1 MLISR
6 SVFLSI
12 ALWGALFAVL
22 RVAVIPAETCGLD
35 GRDQIANAAAQ
46 ARDWMIRAARPDG
59 TYVYIYDSAT
69 DTIPDEYNEV
79 RHAGV
84 TMSLY
89 QAAGRLDPDGSAL
102 ATADAAMDW
111 MIDRL
116 VYQDDWA
123 AFAPDGRTAPLGNS
137 ALMLVSLIERR
148 AATGDDQ
155 YDGLIRS
162 LARFIV
168 ASQKENGSFYVYWYP
183 RSGEFDQEA
192 TSRYY
197 PGEAWFA
204 LTLMQNTFPDEG
216 WDEPAWRAA
225 EYVTQHRDEDE
236 DIEFPPLADQWAA
249 YALAEMRDWNMPDR
263 YIDYARALAGR
274 WGLVVR
280 TESQKKSE
288 PLGDLV
294 RGGKSRG
301 SGIGTWAEGLASLW
315 RLATHDERLDDI
327 RGQLE
332 DRTQCLAGL
341 LAERQIDANE
351 AQDYARPDLVEGA
364 ILTSSG
370 ETRMDDQQHVFS
382 GLLYIVDVID
392 GRTDREPGR

>member
-1 MLISR
+1 MLITR

-12 ALWGALFAVL
+12 ALWGALLVAL
-22 RVAVIPAETCGLD
+22 RVAVIPAESCGLD
-35 GRDQIANAAAQ
+35 GRDQIANAAAE
-46 ARDWMIRAARPDG
+46 ARDWMVRAANDDG

-69 DTIPDEYNEV
+69 DTIPNQYNDV

-102 ATADAAMDW
+102 KAADAAMDW
-111 MIDRL
+111 MIERL
-116 VYQDDWA
+116 VYKDDWA
-123 AFAPDGRTAPLGNS
+123 ALAPGGRVAPLGTS
-137 ALMLVSLIERR
+137 ALMLVSFLERR
-148 AATGDDQ
+148 AATSDET
-155 YDGLIRS
+155 YDSLIRS

-168 ASQKENGSFYVYWYP
+168 TSQKDNGSFYVYYYP
-183 RSGEFDQEA
+183 ETHEFDQEA

-204 LTLMQNTFPDEG
+204 LTLMHNSFPGEG
-216 WDEPAWRAA
+216 WDGPAWRAA

-236 DIEFPPLADQWAA
+236 DINFPPLADQWAA
-249 YALAEMRDWNMPDR
+249 YALAEMRDWDMPDR
-263 YIDYARALAGR
+263 YLDYARALAGR

-280 TESQKKSE
+280 TESQKESE
-288 PLGDLV
+288 QLGDLV
-294 RGGKSRG
+294 RGGTFRG
-301 SGIGTWAEGLASLW
+301 SGIGTWAEGLSSLW
-315 RLATHDERLDDI
+315 RLAVHDDRLADL

-341 LAERQIDANE
+341 LAERQIDADD
-351 AQDYARPDLVEGA
+351 ALDYERPDLVRGA

-382 GLLYIVDVID
+382 GLLYIGDVMD
-392 GRTDREPGR
+392 GRTDREPQP